1 MAKCNRCGMVL
12 STNQRICPNCGGEV
26 IGARA
31 QKKMFPSWA
40 IALIIVGAFAFLVS
54 MIAFIGFNT
63 YSLISN
69 VASNSQQ
76 DLFYEFID
84 DANAGSL
91 VDFAMKMDIYADY
104 SREDVEEELRDYSA
118 DIESERNACYS
129 ALTSYIY
136 AHMTNQN
143 QDISVIKDVGSIS
156 VNSFSEELNFENEG
170 YIEAQAEVTIF
181 DSFGSSINIPID
193 IRFVIIEEQWYVEY

>member
-1 MAKCNRCGMVL
+1 MEL
-12 STNQRICPNCGGEV
+12 STDQRICPNCGGKV
-26 IGARA
+26 IGVKA

-40 IALIIVGAFAFLVS
+40 IALIIVGAFAFFVS
-54 MIAFIGFNT
+54 MVAFIGFNT
-63 YSLISN
+63 FSLISN

-91 VDFAMKMDIYADY
+91 VDFAMKIDIYADY
-104 SREDVEEELRDYSA
+104 SREDVEEELKAYSA
-118 DIESERNACYS
+118 DMESERNACYS

-136 AHMTNQN
+136 AHMTNPD
-143 QDISVIKDVGSIS
+143 QDTSVIRDVENISI
-156 VNSFSEELNFENEG
+156 NSFSENLDFENEG
-170 YIEAQAEVTIF
+170 YIEAQAEIIIS

-193 IRFVIIEEQWYVEY
+193 IRFVIIEDKWYVEY